1 MLGLQMAK
9 LQHELCVSVSVACCS
24 CLQNLPPCKEVDDA
38 GAPDEA
44 NWDPSEPRNRL
55 STVLTT
61 WHPTVNPASAPL
73 EVSTVFT
80 CFTNSSSLEELSS
93 ELKSSMLPT
102 SSVAKLLL
110 HLHLQLLLEVADLVL
125 HASTNLDVEVFSAST
140 CRKSCRCGGLPCLHL
155 LM

>member
-1 MLGLQMAK
+1 MRQ
-9 LQHELCVSVSVACCS
+9 QH
-24 CLQNLPPCKEVDDA
+24 
-38 GAPDEA
+38 
-44 NWDPSEPRNRL
+44 WDPSETQEKEVGGAQDSVRNCTEL
-55 STVLTT
+55 CAIAGF
-61 WHPTVNPASAPL
+61 PPPL
-73 EVSTVFT
+73 EVSTAFT
-80 CFTNSSSLEELSS
+80 CFINSSSLEELSS